1 MAASSIAEQM
11 SEAYLIYSEW
21 GPARATPRAER
32 LAACFPDESTAIR
45 AAWIEEFERIEAEI
59 WRIAADG
66 GPRTWSFAK
75 FKKRLKADFPFLND
89 AAMQRAWTLTGYY
102 TAHEGY

>member
-1 MAASSIAEQM
+1 MAAPSTAEKM

-32 LAACFPDESTAIR
+32 LATCFPDETAVLR
-45 AAWIEEFERIEAEI
+45 AAWIEEFERINAEI
-59 WRIAADG
+59 WRIAAEG
-66 GPRTWSFAK
+66 GPRTISFAR
-75 FKKRLKADFPFLND
+75 FKKRLKAAFPFLND
-89 AAMQRAWTLTGYY
+89 AALQRAWTLTGYY

>member
-1 MAASSIAEQM
+1 MVPPADVNKI

-21 GPARATPRAER
+21 GPMRETPRTER
-32 LAACFPDESTAIR
+32 LADCFPEESTAVL
-45 AAWIEEFERIEAEI
+45 AAWMEEFERIDAEI

-66 GPRTWSFAK
+66 GPRTWSFSK
-75 FKKRLKADFPFLND
+75 FKKRLRVGFPFLND
-89 AAMQRAWTLTGYY
+89 TALQRAWTLTGYY